1 MLNLFEAPT
10 WTRCHSTPKKNDLHQ
25 GSRNMSTFQ
34 IPGAP
39 CKNHNTQERARAAS
53 LNYEDPINPDFE
65 ATSGMYHK
73 WEKEEKQ
80 PFAQTFWSCGIS
92 VFSKISNN
100 ILPYRCL
107 LECMRRISL
116 YKQAGTKKVR
126 KSQSCLTEFPKKLIW
141 LHLCRK
147 RYSHSVM
154 STMKYLLNVSF
165 RQELSHWSHP
175 GPKMTNICRLLI
187 IFIILVQDLVR
198 IS

>member
-1 MLNLFEAPT
+1 MEAEIWAPFLQKPCIHRSVPELSLST
-10 WTRCHSTPKKNDLHQ
+10 TKTRSIQILRRQAGCTTSEKKKL
-25 GSRNMSTFQ
+25 S
-34 IPGAP
+34 
-39 CKNHNTQERARAAS
+39 
-53 LNYEDPINPDFE
+53 NPLL
-65 ATSGMYHK
+65 SH
-73 WEKEEKQ
+73 
-80 PFAQTFWSCGIS
+80 WSCCIS

-165 RQELSHWSHP
+165 RQELNHWSHP
-175 GPKMTNICRLLI
+175 GPKMTNICQLI
-187 IFIILVQDLVR
+187 IILIILVQGLVR